1 MIISKK
7 VFINENTIKNYYL
20 KKHRNAVRAEPMTLL
35 TREFALRSK
44 RVVDG
49 FDARDIFHAAT
60 I

>member
-7 VFINENTIKNYYL
+7 VFINENTIENYYL
-20 KKHRNAVRAEPMTLL
+20 KKHRHAVRAEPTTFL
-35 TREFALRSK
+35 TREFALRSE

-49 FDARDIFHAAT
+49 FDALDLFHAAT